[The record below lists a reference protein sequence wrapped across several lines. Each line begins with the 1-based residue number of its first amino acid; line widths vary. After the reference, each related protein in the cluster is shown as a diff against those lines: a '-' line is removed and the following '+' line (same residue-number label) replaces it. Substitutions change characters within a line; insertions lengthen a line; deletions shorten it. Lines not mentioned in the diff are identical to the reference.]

1 MSSFAQTMQTDWI
14 TAAMIALAAIALGL
28 LRRARRLNAVL
39 LRLEAEVRRERR
51 HRRLAEQD
59 LASLRIEQCQLLA
72 ERDDIKTA
80 ERRRIARDIH
90 DDLGQHLTAMRIDL
104 GALAGRH
111 PTLAQAFS
119 LLDTHLKQS
128 LGSLRTILR
137 DLLPEALECG
147 LRHAMEKQL
156 TQFSRLSG
164 IPCQLHAEAATFN
177 AQADPKMDAMLFRV
191 LQESLSN
198 IARHAQATQ
207 VQIALCRQAGQ
218 LNLTVRDNGV
228 GLARPA
234 ARRGFGLRGIEE
246 RVTEAGGHFL
256 VSSRPGCGTALSV
269 SFPLELAPHQAEGV
283 APAAQ

>member
-1 MSSFAQTMQTDWI
+1 MSSFAQTLQTDLI
-14 TAAMIALAAIALGL
+14 TAAMIALAAVALGL
-28 LRRARRLNAVL
+28 LRHARRLRAGL
-39 LRLEAEVRRERR
+39 TRLEVDARRERR
-51 HRRLAEQD
+51 QRKLAEQA
-59 LASLRIEQCQLLA
+59 LAGLRVQLCQLLA
-72 ERDDIKTA
+72 ERDHIKEA

-90 DDLGQHLTAMRIDL
+90 DDLGQHLTAMRMDL
-104 GALAGRH
+104 NAQAARH
-111 PTLAQAFS
+111 PTLTQPFA
-119 LLDTHLKQS
+119 LLDAHLKQS

-137 DLLPEALECG
+137 DLVPEALECG
-147 LRHAMEKQL
+147 LRRAVEQQL

-164 IPCQLHAEAATFN
+164 IPCQLHAEAAAFS
-177 AQADPKMDAMLFRV
+177 AQADPRMDTMLFRV

-234 ARRGFGLRGIEE
+234 ARRGFGLRGMEE

-256 VSSRPGCGTALSV
+256 VSSRPGCGTALSI
-269 SFPLELAPHQAEGV
+269 SFPLELAPHQAEN
-283 APAAQ
+283 ASPAAQ